1 MPSAWTISTQAP
13 QPTKRVGGGRVRIRN
28 LYDPPTLKDRDPV
41 VPWVPLDIMTSS
53 ARTTAE
59 GCEITVTGEGVG
71 WLYPPLQDGLAKIV
85 WEKADGGNLIGID
98 SNDTVAIHPGVTVL
112 VRLCGYEDASL
123 VTMLKNLGLPLTFAA
138 SDHPY

>member
-1 MPSAWTISTQAP
+1 M
-13 QPTKRVGGGRVRIRN
+13 
-28 LYDPPTLKDRDPV
+28 
-41 VPWVPLDIMTSS
+41 VPWVPHSMTAS

-59 GCEITVTGEGVG
+59 GCEITVAGDDVG

-85 WEKADGGNLIGID
+85 WEKADGSNLIGIN
-98 SNDTVAIHPGVTVL
+98 SNDTVAIYPGVTVL

-123 VTMLKNLGLPLTFAA
+123 VTMLKNLTLCVALAA

>member
-1 MPSAWTISTQAP
+1 M
-13 QPTKRVGGGRVRIRN
+13 RIRN
-28 LYDPPTLKDRDPV
+28 LYNPPTMKDRDPV
-41 VPWVPLDIMTSS
+41 VPWVPHSMTAS
-53 ARTTAE
+53 AKTTAE
-59 GCEITVTGEGVG
+59 GCEITVAGDSVG

-85 WEKADGGNLIGID
+85 WEKADGGNLIGISD
-98 SNDTVAIHPGVTVL
+98 NDTVAIYPGVTVL

>member
-1 MPSAWTISTQAP
+1 M
-13 QPTKRVGGGRVRIRN
+13 RIRN
-28 LYDPPTLKDRDPV
+28 LYNPPTLKDRDPV
-41 VPWVPLDIMTSS
+41 VPWVPHSMTAS

-59 GCEITVTGEGVG
+59 GCEITVTGDDVG

-85 WEKADGGNLIGID
+85 WEKADGGNLIGI
-98 SNDTVAIHPGVTVL
+98 SGKDTVAIYPGVTVL
-112 VRLCGYEDASL
+112 VRLCGYENASL

>member
-1 MPSAWTISTQAP
+1 M
-13 QPTKRVGGGRVRIRN
+13 RIRN
-28 LYDPPTLKDRDPV
+28 LYNPPALKDRDPV
-41 VPWVPLDIMTSS
+41 VPWVPHGMTAS

-59 GCEITVTGEGVG
+59 GCEITVAGDSVG

-85 WEKADGGNLIGID
+85 WEKADGGNLIGIN
-98 SNDTVAIHPGVTVL
+98 NDTVAIYPGVTVL

-123 VTMLKNLGLPLTFAA
+123 VTMLKNLGLPLVFAA

>member
-1 MPSAWTISTQAP
+1 M
-13 QPTKRVGGGRVRIRN
+13 RIRN
-28 LYDPPTLKDRDPV
+28 LYDPPTMKDRDPV
-41 VPWVPLDIMTSS
+41 VPWVPHGMTAS

-59 GCEITVTGEGVG
+59 GCEITVAGDSVC

-85 WEKADGGNLIGID
+85 WEKADGGNLIGINN
-98 SNDTVAIHPGVTVL
+98 NDTVAIYPGVTVL

-123 VTMLKNLGLPLTFAA
+123 VTMLKNLGLPLVFAA